1 MSEEKRLSDLIYHRK
16 KLGRGCE
23 YKIYNDKALE
33 IKSTFGS
40 TGLTL
45 STELFEWFKL
55 PRKKSDTKINLIS
68 TYECIKSADTII
80 LFEKIESVIS
90 NNGYST
96 TIKPIDLTIKK
107 EIKKSKKVCCTIHG
121 EINGHNQLKMTIHL
135 EKIIEIFNKSN
146 VLLVNDKS
154 QTRIVSGE
162 QQNTRF
168 DIYKTNDGTII
179 IENKG
184 KLSSKGTFEF
194 SDNISDYVELWHE
207 KINYVTATIDGKKSM
222 ILKITSGVRD
232 TNRKIKYAYVNNDSL
247 PRDITIKI
255 TSPELKLTNKALY
268 DANLFEIFQKSG
280 YNIRNVRTDYRDIG
294 RHHNPNVESNIRDI
308 ISESY
313 RDNPKLEILNEVE
326 ITFDDRF
333 NKIGNKHIFDVMVI
347 EFDKRKNIT
356 SIITIEIKSSI
367 GKSSTSIIQDTIYEC
382 LHFERKFE
390 KNITSLIFS
399 YKNFNSN
406 KIYNFAEQNG
416 VILIDKSTYTE
427 IKNGKLN
434 LKTYVKLFE
443 SNIKNNQY
451 PQNLRFNGFENNEN
465 AGSNFEKE
473 VKKLLEN
480 DGYSVV
486 SNAVFYLNKQK
497 IEIDL
502 IARKDDE
509 NIIVSCRDAK
519 DISDKVSL
527 KKIINKRANK
537 IEHRR
542 ILLVA
547 NSARLYVKTNFKL
560 KEDLKQLYE
569 NNSWVDNVNIYII

>member
-1 MSEEKRLSDLIYHRK
+1 MLTRKTPTKLIFQRK
-16 KLGRGCE
+16 KSCIGCE
-23 YKIYNDKALE
+23 YKIYNDKTLE
-33 IKSTFGS
+33 IKSVFGS
-40 TGLTL
+40 TGLIL

-55 PRKKSDTKINLIS
+55 PRKKSDTKINVIS
-68 TYECIKSADTII
+68 TYECIKPNDTII
-80 LFEKIESVIS
+80 IFEKIESVIS

-107 EIKKSKKVCCTIHG
+107 KIKKSKKVSCTIHG
-121 EINGHNQLKMTIHL
+121 EINGCNQLKITINL
-135 EKIIEIFNKSN
+135 EKIIEIFSISN
-146 VLLVNDKS
+146 VLVHNNNLI
-154 QTRIVSGE
+154 RIVSGE

-168 DIYKTNDGTII
+168 DIYKTNDGAII
-179 IENKG
+179 IDNKG
-184 KLSSKGTFEF
+184 RLSSKGTFEF
-194 SDNISDYVELWHE
+194 SDNISDYIELWHE
-207 KINYVTATIDGKKSM
+207 KISYVAATIDGKNP
-222 ILKITSGVRD
+222 IVYKISSRVRD
-232 TNRKIKYAYVNNDSL
+232 TNRKIKYAYVKNDSI
-247 PRDITIKI
+247 PRNISIKI
-255 TSPELKLTNKALY
+255 TSPELKLTDKALY
-268 DANLFEIFQKSG
+268 DANLCEIFQKSG
-280 YNIRNVRTDYRDIG
+280 YNVQNVRTDCRDIG
-294 RHHNPNVESNIRDI
+294 RHHNPNVERNIRDI

-313 RDNPKLEILNEVE
+313 RDNPKIEILNEVE
-326 ITFDDRF
+326 ITFNDCF
-333 NKIGNKHIFDVMVI
+333 NKIGNKHIFDVLVI

-356 SIITIEIKSSI
+356 SIIAIEIKSSI
-367 GKSSTSIIQDTIYEC
+367 SKSSTSIIRDTIYEC

-390 KNITSLIFS
+390 KNITSLIMA

-406 KIYNFAEQNG
+406 KIYNFAELNS
-416 VILIDKSTYTE
+416 VILIDKSTYTK

-451 PQNLRFNGFENNEN
+451 PQNLRFHGFENNEN

-480 DGYSVV
+480 DGFSVV

-519 DISDKVSL
+519 GISDKVSL

-537 IEHRR
+537 IEHRKN
-542 ILLVA
+542 LLVV
-547 NSARLYVKTNFKL
+547 NSARLYVKTHSNL

-569 NNSWVDNVNIYII
+569 NKPWVEDVNIYLV